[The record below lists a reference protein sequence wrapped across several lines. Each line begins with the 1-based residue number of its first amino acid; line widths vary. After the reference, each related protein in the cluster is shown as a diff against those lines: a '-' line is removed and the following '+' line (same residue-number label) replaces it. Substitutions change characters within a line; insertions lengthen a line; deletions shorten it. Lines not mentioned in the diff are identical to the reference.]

1 MFSLFCSYLSVSFY
15 EPLVCGYFFEFQR
28 SACAQ
33 LLCADAYLSSQSE
46 LCSVGEACWGVPV
59 YAGCVY
65 LALEGTGGAFVIGDY
80 ALAVSG
86 TVEVDVL

>member
-15 EPLVCGYFFEFQR
+15 EPLVCGYFFECYR

-46 LCSVGEACWGVPV
+46 LCSVGK
-59 YAGCVY
+59 
-65 LALEGTGGAFVIGDY
+65 TGGAFQY
-80 ALAVSG
+80 TQAASTWLWKARAVLSLS
-86 TVEVDVL
+86 VMMHSLCPEL